1 MDTFAWLVAEVGE
14 AAAHEVAYAVALVK
28 TAGAKPTLVTGF
40 EVAAAALLRLE
51 ADGLLH
57 ALALEQIDTV
67 KSGAGAAGAL
77 TAHALVGAA
86 AKRLFGHR
94 SAQAGAVYG
103 FSLERE
109 ISDNNCTTDTTDA
122 NSWQESDGSDGAA
135 CEYEPILACDLV
147 FDDFKTI
154 VKKTHGRHIWTA
166 LTAKALD
173 LSAATD
179 SEKGRLLDAFKAHP
193 ELVQRAFC
201 LAFARRLK
209 SLSPQKRSRTISSL
223 ESKKVDL
230 DRAIAEVVFIY
241 TGELG
246 GGIDRLAAIGRAHR
260 AEKARHKSSSP
271 RRRQRQ
277 LLTASVRGSVAPLQ
291 YALF

>member
-1 MDTFAWLVAEVGE
+1 MDTFAWFVAEVGE
-14 AAAHEVAYAVALVK
+14 AAAQEVAYAVALVK
-28 TAGAKPTLVTGF
+28 TAGAKPTIVTGF

-51 ADGLLH
+51 GDGVLH
-57 ALALEQIDTV
+57 ALALEQIEAV
-67 KSGAGAAGAL
+67 KSGAGAL

-109 ISDNNCTTDTTDA
+109 ISDNNCTTDA

-154 VKKTHGRHIWTA
+154 VKKTYGRHIWTA

-193 ELVQRAFC
+193 KLVQRAFC

-209 SLSPQKRSRTISSL
+209 SLSPQKRSRTISSLSSL

-271 RRRQRQ
+271 CRRQRQ
-277 LLTASVRGSVAPLQ
+277 LLTASVRGSVAPQQ